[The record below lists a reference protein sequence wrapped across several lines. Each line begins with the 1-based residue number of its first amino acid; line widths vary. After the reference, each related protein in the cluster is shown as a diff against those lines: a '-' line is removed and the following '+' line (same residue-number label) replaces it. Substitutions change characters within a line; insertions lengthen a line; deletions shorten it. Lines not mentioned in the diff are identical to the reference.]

1 MLTVP
6 AALDAAHGA
15 LGAGT
20 GLTTPTLPHAG
31 LGGHTPLAALGAARD
46 ALGAGTGLTSPTPPH
61 AGLGGHTPLAALG
74 AAHGGG
80 SAYAVLAGVAVVSGV
95 LGVLAVARAR
105 DRRRLRARLAAPAR
119 SPQPALRGA
128 RRTQGPALAAAA
140 GLAVAW
146 MAAGP
151 VLAIGLV
158 VAVAAGR
165 VRARLRHRAAHRHRR
180 EAQLAPALDRLAAAL
195 RSGASLPAA
204 LDEVGHAVEPPI
216 GPELAGLARQAAHGR
231 PLRRVLDGWAAS
243 HGDPGTRLAA
253 TALVLATVV
262 GAAPARA
269 VDGVA
274 ATVRERL
281 DLAAERRALAAQA
294 RTSALVLS
302 VAPAGFA
309 ALLVAG
315 DTAAAGFLLGT
326 PAGWA
331 CLAAGLALDAAGIWW
346 MAHLTRGDRW

>member
-1 MLTVP
+1 VTVLTVP
-6 AALDAAHGA
+6 AALGAAH
-15 LGAGT
+15 
-20 GLTTPTLPHAG
+20 
-31 LGGHTPLAALGAARD
+31 D
-46 ALGAGTGLTSPTPPH
+46 ALGAVAGLTSPTPPH

-74 AAHGGG
+74 AARGAFGAGAGLTSLTPPHGLGGHTPLAALGATHGGG
-80 SAYAVLAGVAVVSGV
+80 SAYAVLAAVAAVSCV
-95 LGVLAVARAR
+95 LGVAVARAR

-128 RRTQGPALAAAA
+128 RRSRGPALAAAG
-140 GLAVAW
+140 GLAVASV
-146 MAAGP
+146 AAGP

-165 VRARLRHRAAHRHRR
+165 ARARLRHRTAHRHRR

-216 GPELAGLARQAAHGR
+216 GPELADLARQAAHGR
-231 PLRRVLDGWAAS
+231 PLRRVLDGWAAA

-294 RTSALVLS
+294 RSSALVLS